1 MNLRKHPLMALGLC
15 TALGA
20 VACGSEDTNGNGS
33 STNGNGNDL
42 FDMGNGTGN
51 DPVDMGED
59 LGDTDTGNGT
69 GNGNGNGDM
78 GDDMGNGVAD
88 DMGDLGPD
96 ELIDL
101 SVEPTTATVELDNTL
116 QLVVTG
122 TFRREGAVSPFSEGV
137 NFGLTMAGIIEVDD
151 DGLVTAI
158 AEGGPVQVLISVDG
172 SPLTATVDVTVVAD
186 PCPRGSEGC
195 RCSASTNA
203 NSANLAQDDCDM
215 GLTCLP
221 LTAWYDEFR
230 PPNEAPFPITQ
241 TADTCVQTCVED
253 VDCGMGRFCS
263 VNAFNAS
270 NLGGALGVCAD
281 QVASFEEACSLS
293 LEEDSLVEVDPDG
306 DAIFEEIEQFAPGVL
321 QGCDTGLTCFHHFFI
336 GSISANGGLGTNPN
350 EAVCLPL
357 CGEDADCAGFAG
369 REVCN
374 FVFGDAL
381 GVCNDKA
388 PEPGDFALQPSTVS
402 GPNPIVTTFTNG
414 CTDPGQVIDL
424 NGDGALDGAFGLPLC
439 VQVCDTDPLA
449 PVACV
454 FSSGP
459 DDAQQC
465 NPIPDS
471 TVGLCSTE
479 CGSVLE
485 TSQNDTLC
493 PSDRSC
499 DLNNFVDGNGDPVFS
514 YEICR
519 QSLEPFHE
527 LVDIGAAGQVDTMTG
542 DDCFANMLGTDLAA
556 CPPKSICFE
565 TGGAGNS
572 IPRCVVPC
580 DFVANSTVSEDYCGD
595 VNGAGA
601 VCTDQEQIAAGFGFC
616 STP

>member
-1 MNLRKHPLMALGLC
+1 
-15 TALGA
+15 
-20 VACGSEDTNGNGS
+20 
-33 STNGNGNDL
+33 
-42 FDMGNGTGN
+42 
-51 DPVDMGED
+51 
-59 LGDTDTGNGT
+59 
-69 GNGNGNGDM
+69 
-78 GDDMGNGVAD
+78 
-88 DMGDLGPD
+88 
-96 ELIDL
+96 
-101 SVEPTTATVELDNTL
+101 
-116 QLVVTG
+116 
-122 TFRREGAVSPFSEGV
+122 
-137 NFGLTMAGIIEVDD
+137 
-151 DGLVTAI
+151 
-158 AEGGPVQVLISVDG
+158 
-172 SPLTATVDVTVVAD
+172 
-186 PCPRGSEGC
+186 
-195 RCSASTNA
+195 
-203 NSANLAQDDCDM
+203 
-215 GLTCLP
+215 
-221 LTAWYDEFR
+221 
-230 PPNEAPFPITQ
+230 
-241 TADTCVQTCVED
+241 
-253 VDCGMGRFCS
+253 
-263 VNAFNAS
+263 
-270 NLGGALGVCAD
+270 
-281 QVASFEEACSLS
+281 
-293 LEEDSLVEVDPDG
+293 
-306 DAIFEEIEQFAPGVL
+306 AIFEEIEQFAPGVL